1 MKADINKQNKQTQK
15 AKEKR
20 TLDSLSP
27 MERGMKDLL
36 KELFKPNKEFD
47 EKKFFQ
53 IVTDYV
59 NNYDRLLY
67 SELSSRCFNLNPAQI
82 ESIQMNISSAVE
94 YAYSNKIQDD
104 GKKELVQRTKR
115 SILKLYDHFNLATAQ
130 RELARTD
137 DSIVNIV
144 DKKVSPFK
152 EELMKD
158 MSSQLITLVGIFTAI
173 AFVVFGGITS
183 LSSVFSSIN
192 NTPVSKIIM
201 LALLWGISIS
211 NCIYVLLYCIGILTK
226 NKSSILFGEGKIPL
240 WSNLILI
247 TLFLLSAWFYYIS
260 SRNIDQWFVQFRENY
275 QIFISIF
282 GFIFILGLSFLAGF
296 FIRKRTKKK
305 TSSRD

>member
-1 MKADINKQNKQTQK
+1 MKADINKQNKRTQK

-94 YAYSNKIQDD
+94 YAYSSKIQDD

-201 LALLWGISIS
+201 LAQEYRSMVCSI
-211 NCIYVLLYCIGILTK
+211 
-226 NKSSILFGEGKIPL
+226 P
-240 WSNLILI
+240 
-247 TLFLLSAWFYYIS
+247 
-260 SRNIDQWFVQFRENY
+260 
-275 QIFISIF
+275 
-282 GFIFILGLSFLAGF
+282 
-296 FIRKRTKKK
+296 
-305 TSSRD
+305 

>member
-1 MKADINKQNKQTQK
+1 
-15 AKEKR
+15 
-20 TLDSLSP
+20 
-27 MERGMKDLL
+27 
-36 KELFKPNKEFD
+36 
-47 EKKFFQ
+47 
-53 IVTDYV
+53 
-59 NNYDRLLY
+59 
-67 SELSSRCFNLNPAQI
+67 
-82 ESIQMNISSAVE
+82 MNISSAVE
-94 YAYSNKIQDD
+94 YAYSSKIQDD

-305 TSSRD
+305 TSTRD